1 MTYLLSKKE
10 KPLGFV
16 YPKELHKLIELGL
29 VDFEVWYIL
38 NQERASAR
46 LEGLRERYPNRHII
60 PFAKRDDCDDIAC
73 FDMDNSNKVCII
85 HDFASPGYEQ
95 RESFNSLW
103 EWLRVA
109 IDLMIEYE
117 LLENGM

>member
-1 MTYLLSKKE
+1 MIYLLSDE
-10 KPLGFV
+10 DKPLGFV

-29 VDFEVWYIL
+29 VDFEVWYVL
-38 NQERASAR
+38 NQERARIR
-46 LEGLRERYPNRHII
+46 LEGLKERYPNRRLI

-85 HDFASPGYEQ
+85 HDFASSGYEQ

-103 EWLRVA
+103 EWLRFA
-109 IDLMIEYE
+109 IDLMIEFE
-117 LLENGM
+117 LLEDEM